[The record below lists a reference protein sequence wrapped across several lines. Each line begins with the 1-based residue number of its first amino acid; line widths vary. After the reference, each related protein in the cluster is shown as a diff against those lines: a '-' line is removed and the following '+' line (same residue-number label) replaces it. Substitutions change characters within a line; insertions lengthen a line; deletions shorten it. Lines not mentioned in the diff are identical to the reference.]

1 MPMTGVISGVV
12 VTWYDWTI
20 MVLQFSSFL
29 SYKLETAGLD

>member
-12 VTWYDWTI
+12 TWYDWTI
-20 MVLQFSSFL
+20 MVSQFSSFL